1 MGRSNSFLGMEE
13 VTISTERGEFGGREE
28 IKKEESRYTQG
39 WCWSL
44 GCSSSQDSGQD
55 ARPGC
60 PDIVIVMTALY

>member
-1 MGRSNSFLGMEE
+1 MVSKG
-13 VTISTERGEFGGREE
+13 RGEFGEGEMFE
-28 IKKEESRYTQG
+28 KEESRYTQG

-55 ARPGC
+55 ASPGC